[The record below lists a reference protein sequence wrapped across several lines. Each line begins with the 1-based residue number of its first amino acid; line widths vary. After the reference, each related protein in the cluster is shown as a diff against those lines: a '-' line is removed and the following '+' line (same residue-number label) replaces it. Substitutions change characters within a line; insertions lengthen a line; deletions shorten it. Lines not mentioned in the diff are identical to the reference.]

1 MAPLEDEL
9 GCFFRNACTLV
20 FFHLFISYSVLFFC
34 PCSGLDAA
42 GKTTFVRRLNGS
54 EVDSVA
60 PTLGFTIYPFSFQG
74 SVGFSCLKS
83 PRPFKVLDL
92 LKS

>member
-1 MAPLEDEL
+1 MHLE
-9 GCFFRNACTLV
+9 V
-20 FFHLFISYSVLFFC
+20 FCYLFISYSFVFFFC

-74 SVGFSCLKS
+74 SVRFSCVRSL
-83 PRPFKVLDL
+83 RPFKAFDIS
-92 LKS
+92 KS